1 VKEGGKDERKIGRD
15 TGNDNARL
23 SSEQK
28 LSPSTHAFIVRP
40 TTVEEIQLGGRLRKR
55 IG

>member
-1 VKEGGKDERKIGRD
+1 MKE
-15 TGNDNARL
+15 RL
-23 SSEQK
+23 VVIQVMITPSEQK
-28 LSPSTHAFIVRP
+28 LSPSTHAFDVRP